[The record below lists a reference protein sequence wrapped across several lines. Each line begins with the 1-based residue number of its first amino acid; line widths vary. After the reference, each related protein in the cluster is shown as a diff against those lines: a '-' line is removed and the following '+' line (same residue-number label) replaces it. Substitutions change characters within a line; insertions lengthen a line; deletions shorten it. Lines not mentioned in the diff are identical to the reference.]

1 MVFGGI
7 PAHNEGILGGL
18 RDYTM
23 SIYFHST
30 FSQTPLF
37 GVQLHIVA
45 PVGFAT
51 FHAST
56 CDVNNPSMAP
66 SDVITASIVS
76 SNMFNFLSGNS
87 SLSP

>member
-1 MVFGGI
+1 MPCVTLFNDFRRLVLGAYCVVFGGI

-37 GVQLHIVA
+37 GV
-45 PVGFAT
+45 
-51 FHAST
+51 HA
-56 CDVNNPSMAP
+56 
-66 SDVITASIVS
+66 
-76 SNMFNFLSGNS
+76 
-87 SLSP
+87 